1 MKKGWCFLILMV
13 TMTLI
18 ASCSKNDVNGDSD
31 SNCYVCSTE
40 IESIDVCEENGK
52 FVVGGETI
60 DNPNDV
66 SLQDFIRAIELNP
79 NDDPDLEGIRC
90 TRK

>member
-1 MKKGWCFLILMV
+1 MKKGICFLTLML

-18 ASCSKNDVNGDSD
+18 ESCSKSDVNGDSD
-31 SNCYVCSTE
+31 SNCYECSTAT
-40 IESIDVCEENGK
+40 ESIDVCEEGGK
-52 FVVGGETI
+52 FVVDGETI

-79 NDDPDLEGIRC
+79 NDDPDLDGIRC
-90 TRK
+90 NRK